1 MNKHIFTNDWEDIL
15 SGECNQNYYKKL
27 HEFLREEYQ
36 TSTIYPK
43 AEDIFN
49 ALHFTSFEDVKVV
62 ILGQDP
68 YHGPNQAHGL
78 SFSVNKGVPVPPSLK
93 NIYKELQNDVGVS
106 IPNHGYLKEWADQG
120 VLLLNTVLT
129 VRSGEA
135 HSHKGR
141 GWEQFTNQIIKKLND
156 KSSPIVYI
164 LWGKAAEAKET
175 LIDTSKHYTIKS
187 PHPSPL
193 SAHRGFFNSKPFSK
207 VNQLLIQEGK
217 EPIDWQISSFTV
229 N

>member
-1 MNKHIFTNDWEDIL
+1 MDKNIFTNDWKYIL
-15 SGECNQNYYKKL
+15 AGEFEKSYCKKL
-27 HEFLREEYQ
+27 REFLREEYQ
-36 TSTIYPK
+36 TSTIYPR

-49 ALHFTSFEDVKVV
+49 ALHFTSFQDVKVV

-78 SFSVNKGVPVPPSLK
+78 SFSVNKDVQVPPSLR
-93 NIYKELQNDVGVS
+93 NIYKELQNDVGIT
-106 IPNHGYLKEWADQG
+106 IPTHGNLKEWADQG

-135 HSHKGR
+135 HSHKGK
-141 GWEQFTNQIIKKLND
+141 GWEQFTDQIIKKLND
-156 KSSPIVYI
+156 KQSPIIYI
-164 LWGKAAEAKET
+164 LWGKAAEAKEA

-193 SAHRGFFNSKPFSK
+193 SAHRGFFNSKPFSR
-207 VNQLLIQEGK
+207 VNEWLIQEGK
-217 EPIDWQISSFTV
+217 EPINWQIS
-229 N
+229 